1 MGEEKKEND
10 TRAMLQEYIEL
21 GKKLNT
27 EKVMESYAYMHGQLE
42 TLRRW
47 KLYQVGSQYG
57 SVYRGIDE
65 RGDIVTRQEQEDQEQ
80 EQYLAEWSKKQKEK
94 REKKKRKFRLRRNRK

>member
-1 MGEEKKEND
+1 MEEPCI
-10 TRAMLQEYIEL
+10 T
-21 GKKLNT
+21 
-27 EKVMESYAYMHGQLE
+27 
-42 TLRRW
+42 W

-80 EQYLAEWSKKQKEK
+80 EDQEQEQYLAEWSKKQKEK
-94 REKKKRKFRLRRNRK
+94 REKKKRKFRLRRDRK

>member
-1 MGEEKKEND
+1 MEEPCI
-10 TRAMLQEYIEL
+10 T
-21 GKKLNT
+21 
-27 EKVMESYAYMHGQLE
+27 
-42 TLRRW
+42 W

-80 EQYLAEWSKKQKEK
+80 EQYLAEWSKKRKRSEK
-94 REKKKRKFRLRRNRK
+94 RRNGSFGLGGIESE

>member
-1 MGEEKKEND
+1 MEEPCI
-10 TRAMLQEYIEL
+10 A
-21 GKKLNT
+21 
-27 EKVMESYAYMHGQLE
+27 
-42 TLRRW
+42 W

-80 EQYLAEWSKKQKEK
+80 EQYLAEWSKKTERETGKEETK
-94 REKKKRKFRLRRNRK
+94 VLA